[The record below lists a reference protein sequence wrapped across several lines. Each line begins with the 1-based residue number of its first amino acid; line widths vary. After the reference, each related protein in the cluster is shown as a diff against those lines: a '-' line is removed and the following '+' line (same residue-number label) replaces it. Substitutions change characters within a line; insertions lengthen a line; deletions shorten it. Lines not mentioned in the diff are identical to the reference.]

1 MINILDSNPIMIT
14 WITIIAIIAV
24 LLIIFL
30 IIVFTKKHNKLIN
43 EQNKQN
49 KKLNISDE
57 SFFKL
62 LGGKDN
68 IINFKLVGSRLT
80 LELKDIKIVDKEGLK
95 AAKFEGIIE
104 MQNKIVLVKEDLSQ
118 ELRALDE
125 LKIN

>member
-43 EQNKQN
+43 EQNMQN

-118 ELRALDE
+118 ELRALDD